1 MPAWL
6 DYVTARFEA
15 NMPSMLVTVAQTAGS
30 VPREAGARMVVTP
43 DGFHGT
49 IGGGAL
55 EFEAIEEARKRLEAR
70 IQSDIVI
77 YPLGPELGQCCGG
90 SVRILFELLNE
101 DDAAYWQDLSTASQK
116 SPVVRALLLQPG
128 AKPTQ
133 WFTGSD
139 SDQELEAF
147 VHKLE
152 TRDTPSLVQD
162 DGRIFFAEPVREMR
176 PPLWLFGAGHVGKAV
191 IAALEPL
198 PFRVTW
204 IDARSEMFPENL
216 NSGIEKLQVM
226 RPELAVGDAPAG
238 TYFLVMTH
246 SHPLD
251 QDICEAILRRGDGAY
266 LGLIGSKTKKAQF
279 LSRLRAKGMSDAQL
293 EALTCPIGLPGV
305 SGKHPAVIAAGVAA
319 DLLMRAQAD
328 A

>member
-6 DYVTARFEA
+6 DYVVARFDA

-43 DGFHGT
+43 DGFYGT

-55 EFEAIEEARKRLEAR
+55 EFEAIDEARKRLEAKAV
-70 IQSDIVI
+70 SDVVV

-90 SVRILFELLNE
+90 SVSVLFEHLGNE
-101 DDAAYWQDLSTASQK
+101 DVVYWKDLQSAARQGA
-116 SPVVRALLLQPG
+116 VMRALLLQPDSR
-128 AKPTQ
+128 PTQ
-133 WFTGSD
+133 WFTGLEGD
-139 SDQELEAF
+139 KELESFA
-147 VHKLE
+147 HKMGSSSV
-152 TRDTPSLVQD
+152 PSLVRD

-198 PFRVTW
+198 PFRLTW
-204 IDARSEMFPENL
+204 VDARAEMFPENL
-216 NSGIEKLQVM
+216 DGGIEKLQAA

-238 TYFLVMTH
+238 TYYLVMTH

-251 QDICEAILRRGDGAY
+251 QAICEAVLRRGDGAY

-279 LSRLRAKGMSDAQL
+279 LSRLRAKGLTDDQL
-293 EALTCPIGLPGV
+293 GALTCPIGLDGV
-305 SGKHPAVIAAGVAA
+305 FGKEPAVIAASIAV
-319 DLLMRAQAD
+319 DLLVRAQAD
-328 A
+328 